1 MGRRRK
7 AKAVVSAS
15 ALSQMGVCERLVV
28 FELRAGKRLTPPQK
42 AALQRGL
49 QAHQRFASEG
59 LLEGPRIRRRFFAT
73 HGFGEGRM
81 AKVLRCCL
89 DRVLRC
95 APAGRRLIPRHYR
108 WAAPACHWMTCW
120 SILKGIVRA
129 MLVPLARLLG
139 HLVSARGDWRVD

>member
-28 FELRAGKRLTPPQK
+28 LEHLAGRRLTAPQK
-42 AALQRGL
+42 VALQRGL

-59 LLEGPRIRRRFFAT
+59 LREGPPIRRRFLAT
-73 HGFGEGRM
+73 HGIGEGRM
-81 AKVLRCCL
+81 AKAFRCCL
-89 DRVLRC
+89 DSVLRC
-95 APAGRRLIPRHYR
+95 VPAGRLLIPRHYR

-129 MLVPLARLLG
+129 MLASLARLLG
-139 HLVSARGDWRVD
+139 HLVSARGDGRVD

>member
-28 FELRAGKRLTPPQK
+28 LEHLAGRRLTAPQK
-42 AALQRGL
+42 VALQRGL

-59 LLEGPRIRRRFFAT
+59 LREGPPIRRRFLAT
-73 HGFGEGRM
+73 HGIGEGRM
-81 AKVLRCCL
+81 AKVFRCCL
-89 DRVLRC
+89 DSVLRC
-95 APAGRRLIPRHYR
+95 APAGRLLIPRHYR

-129 MLVPLARLLG
+129 MLVSLARLLG
-139 HLVSARGDWRVD
+139 HLVSARGDGRVD